1 MNISTCADRLPSLLV
16 KYIKYEIYVIR
27 YQFSFPGWYSSLNP
41 GKPVTQLT
49 KVELAEVVK
58 SFYMTTRKKD
68 GNPYKLCSYLAI
80 RRCLSLIFQYDYGLM
95 NVDISC
101 DPEFLDANVVFSQMS
116 HSLRGREENHG
127 MTELWRLT
135 PEKLTKLYTEGQLDF
150 YNTQNPKVLLQT
162 VYFYVCY
169 YTGIGKLSVMRQVV
183 TNDVEEVIEN
193 GRLIAYNLN
202 LRKYLPSEKGV
213 GPFTIY
219 EIQGKPWCPVLTIRE
234 YLSHRNKSVQSF
246 FQKPLARA
254 QCFSSPVWFKRSRF
268 KDIYPLANM
277 SREAHIDPPLTS
289 GCFTKSRI
297 SAEIRYDMSFVYAT
311 LYPQC
316 FKSVGGIQQ
325 RVKPNA
331 AKKKRTRKQFPTSMV
346 FTSPS
351 CPTTAARSEG
361 STTMKAE
368 GATIAQSVN
377 KTGCNLT
384 DGNVTPPSMV
394 VPQSFNCNGQYRQP
408 TSHTAYKDPFEQ
420 TITTA
425 TSNDSQVSSRQQ
437 VTHIE
442 APAGTN
448 ILQPSELPNISV
460 TNVYSFKR
468 DATTGTNRNKHDTQV
483 LFPQQSK
490 QPAQP
495 GQPEGAPKKER
506 TLSKEAEM
514 REDLGH
520 TTNNFIAINDDD
532 DDDMGDEYYDLAR
545 NDSSSFRRD
554 STSLPQA
561 SCSSNVDSEA
571 SSYSAVN
578 GVSPGYRQTYS
589 QSTKSATS
597 HYEPQTK
604 RSRFDTSSH
613 TFLREISAS
622 AREQGKGAVLLLLNL
637 LDELS
642 NNKGKELLRDILQEM
657 RVI

>member
-1 MNISTCADRLPSLLV
+1 MLFRC
-16 KYIKYEIYVIR
+16 
-27 YQFSFPGWYSSLNP
+27 QFSFPGWYSSLNP
-41 GKPVTQLT
+41 GKPVTQLS

-183 TNDVEEVIEN
+183 TNDVEEVMEN

-213 GPFTIY
+213 EPFTIY
-219 EIQGKPWCPVLTIRE
+219 EIPGKPWCPVLSIRE

-277 SREAHIDPPLTS
+277 SREANIDPPLTS

-325 RVKPNA
+325 RAKLNA
-331 AKKKRTRKQFPTSMV
+331 AKKKRARKQFPSSIV
-346 FTSPS
+346 FTSQS
-351 CPTTAARSEG
+351 CPTTAVRSE
-361 STTMKAE
+361 SSAIMKAE
-368 GATIAQSVN
+368 VVTIAQSVS
-377 KTGCNLT
+377 KTGCNLS
-384 DGNVTPPSMV
+384 DGNITPPSMV

-408 TSHTAYKDPFEQ
+408 TSHTTYKDPFEQ

-425 TSNDSQVSSRQQ
+425 TLNDSQVSSRQQ
-437 VTHIE
+437 ITHIE
-442 APAGTN
+442 APGSNN
-448 ILQPSELPNISV
+448 ILQSSELPNISV

-468 DATTGTNRNKHDTQV
+468 DATAGSNRNKHDTPI
-483 LFPQQSK
+483 LFPQQTK
-490 QPAQP
+490 QPVQP
-495 GQPEGAPKKER
+495 GQLENAQNKER
-506 TLSKEAEM
+506 ILSKDTEK
-514 REDLGH
+514 REDLAH
-520 TTNNFIAINDDD
+520 TTNNIIAINDEES
-532 DDDMGDEYYDLAR
+532 DMGDEYYELVR

-554 STSLPQA
+554 STSLPQV
-561 SCSSNVDSEA
+561 SCPSNVDSEA

-578 GVSPGYRQTYS
+578 GVSPGYRQTHA
-589 QSTKSATS
+589 QAKSTIS

-642 NNKGKELLRDILQEM
+642 NNKGKELLKDILQEM
-657 RVI
+657 RII